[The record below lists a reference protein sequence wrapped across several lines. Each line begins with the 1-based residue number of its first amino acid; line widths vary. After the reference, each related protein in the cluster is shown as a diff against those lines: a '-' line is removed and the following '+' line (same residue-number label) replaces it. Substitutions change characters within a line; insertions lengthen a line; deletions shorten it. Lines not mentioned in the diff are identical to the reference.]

1 MHKILKIDRAIAYT
15 VLLLLV
21 IATLFFKKENI
32 NSMSIIA
39 LTVFWLFDSNKD
51 LKGIIR
57 EKYLIAFILFFL
69 VSLYGLFISENKE
82 YGLKILQRNLPF
94 LIFPFIFHRLK
105 SVDINHKLVKFGFVF
120 LTFVAT
126 IYCQIANLLHWQWVN
141 SFSTN
146 DFSLYDYFTHS
157 WFTYSKLSRSID
169 LQPSF
174 FALFILVSVV
184 IIFHYLIIEKN
195 VKRLHILLGSCILLY
210 FTVFLFQLSSRIG
223 IIVFVLILG
232 YYFYMIRIKKL
243 YKIILL
249 GSSVL
254 LFSLLIVNSRF
265 MDRISELQILVEESK
280 DKGDNSL
287 NVKKIRIHALKAFAN
302 QDATDIIFGQ
312 GTGDAQTYLNA
323 YYKENILDTS
333 GTFKKQWKVLGLH
346 YHNQFIQT
354 FGETGIFG
362 FSTLMLI
369 LYLLFKRAYL
379 LENKEHVILILICV
393 LFFLADSVLVR
404 HKGLVFFIVM
414 NLFFSI
420 KRINKIEKIQ

>member
-1 MHKILKIDRAIAYT
+1 MHKILKTNRAIAYT
-15 VLLLLV
+15 VLLLLI

-32 NSMSIIA
+32 NSMSIMA
-39 LTVFWLFDSNKD
+39 LIVFWLFDSNKD

-105 SVDINHKLVKFGFVF
+105 SVDINHEIVKFGFVF
-120 LTFVAT
+120 STFVAT

-184 IIFHYLIIEKN
+184 IILHYLIIEKK
-195 VKRLHILLGSCILLY
+195 VKRLYLLLGSCILLY

-232 YYFYMIRIKKL
+232 YYFYMIRIKKR

-254 LFSLLIVNSRF
+254 LFSLLIINSRF
-265 MDRISELQILVEESK
+265 MDRISELQTLVEESK

-287 NVKKIRIHALKAFAN
+287 NVKKIRIHTLKAFAN

-323 YYKENILDTS
+323 YYKENILVTS

-393 LFFLADSVLVR
+393 MFFLADSVLVR
-404 HKGLVFFIVM
+404 HKGLVFFVVM
-414 NLFFSI
+414 NLFFSL